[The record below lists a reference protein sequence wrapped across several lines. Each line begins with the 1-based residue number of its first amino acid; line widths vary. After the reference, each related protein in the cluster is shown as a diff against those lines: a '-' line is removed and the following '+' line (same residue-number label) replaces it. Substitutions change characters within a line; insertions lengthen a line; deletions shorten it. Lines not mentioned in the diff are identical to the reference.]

1 MLLLGVSKP
10 EASASCIN
18 AWQQAQEMVWCT
30 SKGFSCQWVND
41 VPLDA
46 TWNWWDWRATR
57 KRNDEKC
64 LQWHQRKQGTI
75 RNTRSKKTGLQALK
89 SFGANLWHLL
99 NYVQHRFNIVQ
110 QWQVWAQDLW
120 TGARGH
126 RSCNTLAPQA
136 WPSGRE
142 CHPNCNDL
150 STEGK

>member
-75 RNTRSKKTGLQALK
+75 RNTRSKKNGATGSEIIWCKSLASPESSIVKSSQSLK
-89 SFGANLWHLL
+89 SSELRATS
-99 NYVQHRFNIVQ
+99 VQHRAVASLGTRPVNSSKRTSMVQ
-110 QWQVWAQDLW
+110 YAGSASVAKW
-120 TGARGH
+120 
-126 RSCNTLAPQA
+126 
-136 WPSGRE
+136 
-142 CHPNCNDL
+142 
-150 STEGK
+150 